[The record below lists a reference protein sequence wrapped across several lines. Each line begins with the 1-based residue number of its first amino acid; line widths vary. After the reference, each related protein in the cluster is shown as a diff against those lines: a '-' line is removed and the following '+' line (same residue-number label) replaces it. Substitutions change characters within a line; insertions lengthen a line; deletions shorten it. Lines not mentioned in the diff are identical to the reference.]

1 MPDVFGT
8 PIDQIPNV
16 VMSDAPHKP
25 KPEPKPR
32 SARKIYNHPCAK
44 CEVSVNSQGP
54 RSVITKYDQTNARTT
69 NYYHERC
76 DPLKPKSFTEKLL
89 GLFTRS

>member
-1 MPDVFGT
+1 MTDTFSGNPDFVIAE
-8 PIDQIPNV
+8 PPV
-16 VMSDAPHKP
+16 KP
-25 KPEPKPR
+25 VPKPR
-32 SARKIYNHPCAK
+32 PAPKIYNHPCAK

-54 RSVITKYDQTNARTT
+54 RSVITKYDQTNTRTT